1 MLRILGLDII
11 SSLIY
16 TTRELGHWCI
26 SMGFFL
32 TDKQVAARLGDKSNL
47 LSVEESENG
56 KKEEVSD
63 ALEDTTVSGG
73 LEGEESGEQ
82 RGLAAAKGLHRTDSD
97 PSKSP
102 DVFTRLKLEKIINNK
117 TPGRKVKIRNR
128 TLEEN
133 GSVGLANKI
142 LGSKE
147 TEKLFGVDPV
157 QQNHLTH
164 GFTGS
169 VDRVKGKNKKEE
181 LLDEIYSQGG
191 KVTQLAFTRILKSLS
206 LLDEEKIEEVTDPM
220 KLMGLARGLSGIVR
234 DMTPKE
240 SDDKEQQVHFHVY
253 KPEQK
258 SDSDYETIEVSRDDY
273 RSIEA

>member
-1 MLRILGLDII
+1 MN
-11 SSLIY
+11 
-16 TTRELGHWCI
+16 
-26 SMGFFL
+26 FFL
-32 TDKQVAARLGDKSNL
+32 TDKQVADRLSDKSNL
-47 LSVEESENG
+47 LSVEESPETG
-56 KKEEVSD
+56 EQEEVSD
-63 ALEDTTVSGG
+63 ALKDTTVSGG
-73 LEGEESGEQ
+73 LEGEELRRIGRNNASIEAG
-82 RGLAAAKGLHRTDSD
+82 SD
-97 PSKSP
+97 PSRSP
-102 DVFTRLKLEKIINNK
+102 DVFTRLKLAKIIDNK

-133 GSVGLANKI
+133 GSIGLSSKV

-147 TEKLFGVDPV
+147 TEKLFGVDPQ

-191 KVTQLAFTRILKSLS
+191 KVTKLAFNRILKSLS
-206 LLDEEKIEEVTDPM
+206 LLNEDKIEEVTDPM
-220 KLMGLARGLSGIVR
+220 KLLGLARGLSGIVR

-240 SDDKEQQVHFHVY
+240 GDEKEQQVHFHVY
-253 KPEQK
+253 RPEQK
-258 SDSDYETIEVSRDDY
+258 VDSDYETIEVSRDDY